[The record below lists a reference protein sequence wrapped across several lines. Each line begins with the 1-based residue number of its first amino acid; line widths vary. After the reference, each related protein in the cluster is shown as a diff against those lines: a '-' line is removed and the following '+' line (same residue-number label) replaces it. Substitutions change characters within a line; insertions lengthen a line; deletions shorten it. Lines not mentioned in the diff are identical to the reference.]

1 MRRPTTAL
9 LAFGAALALAVLS
22 LAGCHKA
29 PPAKAAPAQAR
40 AVTVVLVEPRAIA
53 GALAASGDLVARQEA
68 AVLPEVSGYRVAEV
82 LTDVGQHVRKG
93 QVLVRMDPTL
103 IESQIAQA
111 QAQFAQAQAQAAQAE
126 DQALRVKGLDAQ
138 GVLSQEQIA
147 QRRFQARAA
156 QATAAAQA
164 AAVKDL
170 RTRAGKLQVTAPVSG
185 LVLEKNVRPGEL
197 SATND
202 TPWFRLAADSQIE
215 LQAQLS
221 EDDLARIRTGQR
233 AQVTLPSGAVLT
245 AVVRL
250 ISPQIDP
257 KTKLGFVRLTLPV
270 RDDVRAGGFARA
282 MFTDAT
288 GQALAVPETA
298 LRYDADGASVMVVQ
312 PDNRVKRM
320 HVRTG
325 MRGSGLVQISGPAAG
340 VRVVA
345 NAASFLLDGDLV
357 KPVEGGKAVESAVQ
371 AAATRR

>member
-9 LAFGAALALAVLS
+9 LAFSAALALAALS

-29 PPAKAAPAQAR
+29 APAKDAPAQAR
-40 AVTVVLVEPRAIA
+40 AVTVVRVEPRAIT

-82 LTDVGQHVRKG
+82 LTDVGQRVRKG

-111 QAQFAQAQAQAAQAE
+111 QALYAQAQAQAAQAA
-126 DQALRVKGLDAQ
+126 DQAERVKGLDAQ

-170 RTRAGKLQVTAPVSG
+170 RTRAAKLQVTAPVSG

-197 SATND
+197 SASND
-202 TPWFRLAADSQIE
+202 TPWFRIAADSQIE
-215 LQAQLS
+215 LEAQLS

-233 AQVTLPSGAVLT
+233 AQVTLPSGAVAT

-270 RDDVRAGGFARA
+270 RDDVRAGGYGRA
-282 MFTDAT
+282 VFIDAT

-298 LRYDADGASVMVVQ
+298 VRYDADGASVMVVQ
-312 PDNRVKRM
+312 PNNRVKRL

-325 MRGSGLVQISGPAAG
+325 MRGSGLVQIEGPAAG
-340 VRVVA
+340 ARIVA

-357 KPVEGGKAVESAVQ
+357 KPVDGVKPVEGAVQ